1 MLWKDVKGICGQTI
15 DKVPEQKTE
24 TQARLES
31 GSKVLENK
39 RLKIGLMLHN
49 IIETILY
56 DRFLFWKEKLA
67 SPASMIIIA
76 MVIWRPTLTN
86 HFQLQKLQKN
96 DFWLAKQLQRLGY
109 NQEHWHAST
118 TGVKKRTTFLTEFRD
133 ENSEL
138 RRFVN
143 LPYA

>member
-1 MLWKDVKGICGQTI
+1 MLLWKDVTGICGQTI
-15 DKVPEQKTE
+15 DKVTEQKTE

-39 RLKIGLMLHN
+39 RLKIGLMVHN

-56 DRFLFWKEKLA
+56 GRFLFWKEKLA

-86 HFQLQKLQKN
+86 HFQLQKLQK
-96 DFWLAKQLQRLGY
+96 K
-109 NQEHWHAST
+109 
-118 TGVKKRTTFLTEFRD
+118 
-133 ENSEL
+133 
-138 RRFVN
+138 
-143 LPYA
+143 

>member
-15 DKVPEQKTE
+15 DKVTEQKTE

-56 DRFLFWKEKLA
+56 DRFLFWKEKTRITCINDHHRHGHLA
-67 SPASMIIIA
+67 AHPHQPLPA
-76 MVIWRPTLTN
+76 
-86 HFQLQKLQKN
+86 
-96 DFWLAKQLQRLGY
+96 AKI
-109 NQEHWHAST
+109 T
-118 TGVKKRTTFLTEFRD
+118 KK
-133 ENSEL
+133 
-138 RRFVN
+138 
-143 LPYA
+143 